1 MDDWQVSS
9 RSFVQD
15 AFGQITVAF
24 TLQMQCVHM
33 HFWWI
38 TEHFGPRLL
47 LNCTTIVPPE
57 TGVNTS
63 VNGANVW
70 SPVFH
75 YYLNGLK
82 LHFVKEHC
90 PSLQFCRE
98 FASWLLFSCLGS
110 CHFCLLFVF
119 IFCFFV
125 SLPFPSLSCLHVPHA
140 AGFDMWQ
147 WKPSRVTLT
156 SCWRVWAVP
165 PSAVRMASARLP
177 FPSLCSTGK
186 PRRPPPS
193 VCSHSWFLASL

>member
-9 RSFVQD
+9 CSFVQD
-15 AFGQITVAF
+15 ASGHITVAF
-24 TLQMQCVHM
+24 TLQMQCGHM
-33 HFWWI
+33 HFKLYHILDSRLHLRNHDCKRGLRVI
-38 TEHFGPRLL
+38 TCVLKQIFLWFRL
-47 LNCTTIVPPE
+47 
-57 TGVNTS
+57 
-63 VNGANVW
+63 
-70 SPVFH
+70 
-75 YYLNGLK
+75 K
-82 LHFVKEHC
+82 KHFVKNIVHQC
-90 PSLQFCRE
+90 SSGVS
-98 FASWLLFSCLGS
+98 FAPRLVFPCLCL

-125 SLPFPSLSCLHVPHA
+125 SLPFTSLSCLHVPHA

-165 PSAVRMASARLP
+165 PNAVRMASARLP

-186 PRRPPPS
+186 PCRPPPS